1 MGRSSHQEVFYEK
14 GVLRSSTKFAGKH
27 MVQNL
32 FFNEDAGTF
41 SYRTPL
47 VVAFVKSYFL
57 GICFLKLLFYK
68 QNSVSSYI

>member
-1 MGRSSHQEVFYEK
+1 
-14 GVLRSSTKFAGKH
+14 